1 MLRFNVAVPLC
12 YTITS
17 KLASVRRPVSEALG
31 FQVITPPIERKYM
44 KNKSYVMW
52 NNKGGVGKSTIT
64 FHVASVYAE
73 KNPERDVVVIDMCPQ
88 ANVSMMLMGGGRQA
102 EEKLQEL
109 ITKETP
115 QTIVGYITD
124 SITRTDTSDLSKYIT
139 KLSDY
144 NENLPNNIHL
154 LSGDG
159 NLELIAPLLSER
171 ADATPLSAKDQPWV
185 EIHSIVK
192 KLTHLKINDRPC
204 TYFIDTNPSFSVYTQ
219 IAILSGEHLL
229 VPINAD
235 DSSIFAITGLFN
247 LIWGTE
253 KTHPVYGNYTFSSK
267 VNAFGIER
275 PKIALLLG
283 NRFTQQKGA
292 AHAFKALSNEA
303 TQKMYDEYTKD
314 PRRFIASNSQVNNQE
329 DFENEYSVELRDF
342 NSAGVVAANQGIPLS
357 KMDKNIYYV
366 YGERIQVAKDQREL
380 CKDVI
385 VNLVSRL

>member
-1 MLRFNVAVPLC
+1 
-12 YTITS
+12 
-17 KLASVRRPVSEALG
+17 
-31 FQVITPPIERKYM
+31 M

-52 NNKGGVGKSTIT
+52 NNKGGVGKSTVT

-73 KNPERDVVVIDMCPQ
+73 KNPERDVIVIDMCPQ
-88 ANVSMMLMGGGRQA
+88 ANVSMMLMGGGRKA

-109 ITKETP
+109 ITKDTP

-124 SITRTDTSDLSKYIT
+124 SITRSDVTDLTKYIT
-139 KLSDY
+139 NINRY
-144 NENLPNNIHL
+144 NSNLPKNIHL

-171 ADATPLSAKDQPWV
+171 ADATPLSSKDQPWV
-185 EIHSIVK
+185 EIHSIIK
-192 KLTHLKINDRPC
+192 NLTNKRIGEKPC

-267 VNAFGIER
+267 VNTFNIQR
-275 PKIALLLG
+275 PKIAFLLG

-303 TQKMYDEYTKD
+303 TQKMYDEYKKN
-314 PRRFIASNSQVNNQE
+314 PARFVSSTSVINSQD
-329 DFENEYSVELRDF
+329 DFEREFSMELRDF

-357 KMDKNIYYV
+357 QMNKNIYYV
-366 YGERIQVAKDQREL
+366 YGERIQVAKEQREL
-380 CKDVI
+380 CKNVI
-385 VNLVSRL
+385 EEFVLKL

>member
-1 MLRFNVAVPLC
+1 M
-12 YTITS
+12 S
-17 KLASVRRPVSEALG
+17 
-31 FQVITPPIERKYM
+31 
-44 KNKSYVMW
+44 NKSYVMW

-73 KNPERDVVVIDMCPQ
+73 ENPDRDVIIIDMCPQ

-102 EEKLQEL
+102 EEKLQNL
-109 ITKETP
+109 ITKDTP

-124 SITRTDTSDLSKYIT
+124 SITRSDTSDLGKYIT
-139 KLSDY
+139 KMSSFNKNLSD
-144 NENLPNNIHL
+144 NIHL

-171 ADATPLSAKDQPWV
+171 ADATPLSTTDQPWI
-185 EIHSIVK
+185 EIHSIIK
-192 KLTHLKINDRPC
+192 KLTHKQINDKPC

-219 IAILSGEHLL
+219 IAILSGEYLL

-253 KTHPVYGNYTFSSK
+253 KTHPVYGNYTFSAK
-267 VNAFGIER
+267 VNQFGIER

-303 TQKMYDEYTKD
+303 TKKMYDEYQKNPT
-314 PRRFIASNSQVNNQE
+314 RFIKSNLNVTKQSE
-329 DFENEYSVELRDF
+329 FENAFSMELRDF
-342 NSAGVVAANQGIPLS
+342 NSAGVVAANQGMPLS
-357 KMDKNIYYV
+357 KMDRHTYYV
-366 YGERIQVAKDQREL
+366 YGEKIQVSKEQRKL
-380 CKDVI
+380 CKEVI
-385 VNLVSRL
+385 INLVSKL

>member
-1 MLRFNVAVPLC
+1 
-12 YTITS
+12 
-17 KLASVRRPVSEALG
+17 
-31 FQVITPPIERKYM
+31 M

-73 KNPERDVVVIDMCPQ
+73 MNPDRDVVVIDMCPQ
-88 ANVSMMLMGGGRQA
+88 ANVSMMLMGGGQEA
-102 EEKLQEL
+102 ETKLQDL
-109 ITKETP
+109 ITNDTP

-124 SITRTDTSDLSKYIT
+124 SITRSDTSDLSRYIIPLNKY
-139 KLSDY
+139 
-144 NENLPNNIHL
+144 NQNLPSNIHL

-171 ADATPLSAKDQPWV
+171 ADATPLSAKDRPWV
-185 EIHSIVK
+185 EIHSIIK
-192 KLTHLKINDRPC
+192 DLTTKRIGDKPC

-253 KTHPVYGNYTFSSK
+253 KMHPVYGNYTFSAK
-267 VNAFGIER
+267 VNAYDVPR

-303 TQKMYDEYTKD
+303 TQKMYDEYKKN
-314 PRRFIASNSQVNNQE
+314 PSRFVDNFSDISCQD
-329 DFENEYSVELRDF
+329 DFEREFSMELRDF

-357 KMDKNIYYV
+357 RMDKNIYYV
-366 YGERIQVAKDQREL
+366 YGERIQVAKEQRDK
-380 CKDVI
+380 CKKVI
-385 VNLVSRL
+385 TELVSKL

>member
-1 MLRFNVAVPLC
+1 MN
-12 YTITS
+12 
-17 KLASVRRPVSEALG
+17 
-31 FQVITPPIERKYM
+31 
-44 KNKSYVMW
+44 NKSYVMW

-73 KNPERDVVVIDMCPQ
+73 KNPDRDVIVIDMCPQ
-88 ANVSMMLMGGGRQA
+88 ANVSMMLMGGGQQA
-102 EEKLQEL
+102 EQKLQKL
-109 ITKETP
+109 ITKDTP

-124 SITRTDTSDLSKYIT
+124 SITRSETSDLSKYIT

-144 NENLPNNIHL
+144 NTNLPGNIHL

-171 ADATPLSAKDQPWV
+171 ADATPLSATDRPWV
-185 EIHSIVK
+185 EVHSIIK
-192 KLTHLKINDRPC
+192 ALTHKKIGDKPC

-253 KTHPVYGNYTFSSK
+253 KTHPVYGKYTFSSK
-267 VNAFGIER
+267 VDNFGIER

-303 TQKMYDEYTKD
+303 TKKMYDEYQNHSD
-314 PRRFIASNSQVNNQE
+314 RFIGSTSVIKTQS
-329 DFENEYSVELRDF
+329 DFENEFSMELRDF
-342 NSAGVVAANQGIPLS
+342 NSAGVVAANQGMPLS
-357 KMDKNIYYV
+357 KMDKHTYYV
-366 YGERIQVAKDQREL
+366 YGEKIQVSKEQREL
-380 CKDVI
+380 CKAVI
-385 VNLVSRL
+385 VNLVSKL

>member
-1 MLRFNVAVPLC
+1 M
-12 YTITS
+12 S
-17 KLASVRRPVSEALG
+17 
-31 FQVITPPIERKYM
+31 
-44 KNKSYVMW
+44 NKSYVMW

-73 KNPERDVVVIDMCPQ
+73 KNPDRDVVVIDMCPQ

-102 EEKLQEL
+102 EEKLQKL
-109 ITKETP
+109 ITKDTP

-124 SITRTDTSDLSKYIT
+124 SITRSDTSDLSKYIT
-139 KLSDY
+139 KLNDY
-144 NENLPNNIHL
+144 NNNLPENIHL

-171 ADATPLSAKDQPWV
+171 ADATPLSATDKPWV
-185 EIHSIVK
+185 EVHSLIK
-192 KLTHLKINDRPC
+192 SLTHEKIADKPC

-267 VNAFGIER
+267 VNTFGIER

-303 TQKMYDEYTKD
+303 IKKMYDEYKNN
-314 PRRFIASNSQVNNQE
+314 PGRFIGSNSVVNNQA
-329 DFENEYSVELRDF
+329 DFENEFSMELRDF

-357 KMDKNIYYV
+357 KMDKHTYYV
-366 YGERIQVAKDQREL
+366 YGEKIQVSKEQREL
-380 CKDVI
+380 CKKVI
-385 VNLVSRL
+385 IDLVSKL

>member
-1 MLRFNVAVPLC
+1 M
-12 YTITS
+12 S
-17 KLASVRRPVSEALG
+17 
-31 FQVITPPIERKYM
+31 
-44 KNKSYVMW
+44 NKSYVMW

-73 KNPERDVVVIDMCPQ
+73 KHPDRDVVVIDMCPQ

-102 EEKLQEL
+102 EEKLQKL
-109 ITKETP
+109 ITKDTP

-124 SITRTDTSDLSKYIT
+124 SITRSDTSDLSKYIT

-144 NENLPNNIHL
+144 NNNLPENIHL

-171 ADATPLSAKDQPWV
+171 ADAAPLSAKDQPWV
-185 EIHSIVK
+185 EVHSIIK
-192 KLTHLKINDRPC
+192 SLTHEKISDKPC

-247 LIWGTE
+247 LIWGTA

-267 VNAFGIER
+267 VNTFGMER

-303 TQKMYDEYTKD
+303 TKKMYDEYKD
-314 PRRFIASNSQVNNQE
+314 NPGRFIGSKSVVNNQA
-329 DFENEYSVELRDF
+329 DFENEFSMELRDF

-357 KMDKNIYYV
+357 KMDKHTYYV
-366 YGERIQVAKDQREL
+366 YGEKIQVSKEQREL
-380 CKDVI
+380 CKKVI
-385 VNLVSRL
+385 IDLVAKL